1 MLELIRNHSKGWLA
15 KIILAVITVPFALFG
30 IDQYLTGAGG
40 NVPIATV
47 NGDEVSLQEY
57 SNTVETVR
65 TRMQA
70 RGDQFDPT
78 VLESPAFKKSIL
90 DGLVMRRLVNAETV
104 KSNFKVSDAQLN
116 QHILG
121 RPEFQE
127 DGQFSQDIYQ
137 QTLEQNGLTAT
148 QLEAS
153 IRNDLIVAQARDD
166 LARLAFAPQSVA
178 QASAKYQYQ
187 KREVSTT
194 EIKAADFLPEVEVT
208 PEQIQAYYEKH
219 KEKFKEPEKVKVEF
233 VLLSAASLLKDV
245 TVSEEDVKKFYDENI
260 TRFQGDEQ
268 REASHILFSF
278 GVSATDEDKQVAK
291 EKALEIQAKLNS
303 NPDRFEELAA
313 KHSEDPGSATKGGS
327 LGSFGRGAM
336 VKPFEDTVFNMEV
349 DAISDIV
356 ESEFGYH
363 IIRLD
368 GISGASSSFED
379 MKPQIKGE
387 LIFQEAQIKYAGL
400 TEEFSNIVYEQS
412 GSLQPVAKRFGL
424 DVQPTDWLSRED
436 AVKYF
441 KDSRQL
447 ANMLFSDEVVKD
459 KRNTDAVEVSPN
471 NLIAAR
477 VLEYKPEAP
486 KTFDD
491 VKEGIK
497 AVLQLEQSIKLAE
510 EKGQAVLTDLAS
522 GKEAASLEWIP
533 AVTVDRKDAQG
544 LTEAVMNEVFKI
556 STETLLAYKGFAD
569 GNRAYVLVKVLGVTD
584 AVAEDDSLKTMV
596 QSEYE
601 AAIAQ
606 EYVSAYGQ
614 SLKAKADIEVS
625 QQLLAG
631 TQQ

>member
-556 STETLLAYKGFAD
+556 NTETLPAYKGFAD

>member
-1 MLELIRNHSKGWLA
+1 LVIKLA
-15 KIILAVITVPFALFG
+15 KIILVVITVPFALFG

-40 NVPIATV
+40 NVPVAKVDGEEI
-47 NGDEVSLQEY
+47 SLQEY

-70 RGDQFDPT
+70 QGDKFDPT
-78 VLESPAFKKSIL
+78 ILESPVFKKSIL
-90 DGLVMRRLVNAETV
+90 DGLVMRRLVNTETV
-104 KSNFKVSDAQLN
+104 KSNFKISDVQLN

-121 RPEFQE
+121 MAEFQE

-137 QTLEQNGLTAT
+137 QTLEQNGLTAA
-148 QLEAS
+148 QLESS

-178 QASAKYQYQ
+178 QETVKYQYQ

-219 KEKFKEPEKVKVEF
+219 KAKFKEPEKVKVEF

-245 TVSEEDVKKFYDENI
+245 TVSDEDVKKFYDENLA
-260 TRFQGDEQ
+260 RFQGDEQ
-268 REASHILFSF
+268 REASHILLSF
-278 GVSATDEDKQVAK
+278 GVSATDEDKQAAK
-291 EKALEIQAKLNS
+291 DKALEIQAKLNS

-336 VKPFEDTVFNMEV
+336 VKPFEDAAFNMEV
-349 DAISDIV
+349 GAISDVV

-368 GISGASSSFED
+368 GISGTSSSFED

-424 DVQPTDWLSRED
+424 EVQPTDWLSRED

-441 KDSRQL
+441 KDSSQL
-447 ANMLFSDEVVKD
+447 AGMLFSDDVVKD
-459 KRNTDAVEVSPN
+459 KRNTDAVEVSAN

-486 KTFDD
+486 KTFDN

-510 EKGQAVLTDLAS
+510 EKGQAIVADLTA
-522 GKEAASLEWIP
+522 GNEAAGLEWIP

-544 LTEAVMNEVFKI
+544 LTGAVMSEVFKVN
-556 STETLLAYKGFAD
+556 TTTLPAYKGFVD
-569 GNRAYVLVKVLGVTD
+569 GNRAYVLVKVLAVTD
-584 AVAEDDSLKTMV
+584 PVAEDDELKKIV

-601 AAIAQ
+601 AAVAQ

-625 QQLLAG
+625 QKLLAG
-631 TQQ
+631 SQE